1 LELHET
7 EFASAV
13 VLAAHGRLDATSSP
27 ALELR
32 LREMVAAGRTRI
44 VLDLERV
51 GFISSAGLRVL
62 VVAGKL
68 LAEHAGRMILAEVS
82 FLASIG
88 IRILVLGAKQQQ
100 RRGGSLVLLNPHPDA
115 EKLLEMTGIIDLL
128 PIMRDEVSAIAAVT
142 A

>member
-1 LELHET
+1 MELHET

-13 VLAAHGRLDATSSP
+13 VLAARGRLDATNSP

-51 GFISSAGLRVL
+51 GYISSAGLRVL

-68 LAEHAGRMILAEVS
+68 LSEHAGRMILAGLSSENRRL
-82 FLASIG
+82 FDLAGFSDLFVIAVD
-88 IRILVLGAKQQQ
+88 RAQAV
-100 RRGGSLVLLNPHPDA
+100 A
-115 EKLLEMTGIIDLL
+115 EF
-128 PIMRDEVSAIAAVT
+128 R
-142 A
+142 